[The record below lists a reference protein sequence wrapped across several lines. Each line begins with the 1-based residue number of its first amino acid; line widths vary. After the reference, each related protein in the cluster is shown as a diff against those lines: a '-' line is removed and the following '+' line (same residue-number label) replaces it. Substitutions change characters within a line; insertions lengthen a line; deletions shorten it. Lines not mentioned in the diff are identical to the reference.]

1 MMEEATGGGNQTAY
15 GKENTPSI
23 RARRV
28 RAQQS
33 SWLVHRAHA
42 KSSTKSI
49 PDIGPSRRADA
60 VPQCSALIVGRDKAV
75 HLSDLQ
81 VDYPILL
88 NPGRHVERK
97 FFAQIEY

>member
-1 MMEEATGGGNQTAY
+1 MRFVAPLRTSSSDRDPACRQLSVQRDQLVG
-15 GKENTPSI
+15 PS
-23 RARRV
+23 RSCKKLHQV
-28 RAQQS
+28 Y
-33 SWLVHRAHA
+33 
-42 KSSTKSI
+42 

-75 HLSDLQ
+75 PLPELQ